1 MPPAKHELVEVFSKE
16 IESLSGK
23 CYQAS
28 NLAEVIRIIL
38 GIVAQNNCLLVV
50 KQRLGLEGEEQIKTE
65 LEHHGVRVS
74 ELEECEKP
82 IDTLS
87 AADMAITPADLL
99 IAKTGTVAIST
110 KSDEERLASC
120 LPRIHVAIISNGRI
134 APDPLDAARYLND
147 RLESESP
154 GSVTFV
160 SGPSRTADIEMK
172 LILGVHG
179 PHQVHV
185 IILSS

>member
-1 MPPAKHELVEVFSKE
+1 MQRDKGELIEVFTKE

-28 NLAEVIRIIL
+28 SLAEVTRIIL

-50 KQRLGLEGEEQIKTE
+50 KQRLGIEGEEQIRTE
-65 LEHHGVRVS
+65 LERHGVHVS
-74 ELEECEKP
+74 DLEECEKP
-82 IDTLS
+82 VDALS

-99 IAKTGTVAIST
+99 IAKTGTLAIST
-110 KSDEERLASC
+110 KGDEERLASC
-120 LPRIHVAIISNGRI
+120 LPRIHVAIMSTGRI
-134 APDPLDAARYLND
+134 ESDPLDAARYLSD
-147 RLESESP
+147 RLQSESP
-154 GSVTFV
+154 SSVTFV

-185 IILSS
+185 VILTS